1 MSHMPPPDANLD
13 ETPRINAEP
22 FEVAAARVSAV
33 LSRDGLAAVPT
44 ETVYGLCGRAGSP
57 TAVGKVFAAKGR
69 PSINPLIV
77 HVADLE
83 AARLYGTLGEAAE
96 ALAAQFWP
104 GPLTLVVP
112 LADGAVVAPSA
123 LAGGTTIALRV
134 PDAPVLRLAA
144 ANIGAIVAP
153 SANRS
158 GRVSPTSADA
168 VAGELGGRVDLIVD
182 GGPSPIGVES
192 TVLDMTGPPR
202 LLRPGG
208 LDAAAV
214 EAVIGPLAD
223 GPHTATGPLRS
234 PGLMSSHYAPR
245 ARLRLDVEA
254 DGVRPGEA
262 WLAFGAE
269 DGPAEPSRTVR
280 LSRTRDLHEAARNL
294 YAGLRILDLTGAATI
309 AVSPIPTHGLGAAI
323 RDRLARAAAPRQDD
337 TS

>member
-1 MSHMPPPDANLD
+1 MPPISRTLY
-13 ETPRINAEP
+13 ETPRMTAEP
-22 FEVAAARVSAV
+22 LEAAAARVSAV
-33 LSRDGLAAVPT
+33 LLDNGLAAVPT
-44 ETVYGLCGRAGSP
+44 ETVYGVCGRASAAE
-57 TAVGKVFAAKGR
+57 AVGKVFAVKGR
-69 PSINPLIV
+69 PAINPLIV
-77 HVADLE
+77 HVADVDT
-83 AARLYGTLGEAAE
+83 ARKLGVLSEAAE
-96 ALAAQFWP
+96 ALAERFWP

-112 LADGAVVAPSA
+112 LADGAAVAPAA

-134 PDAPVLRLAA
+134 PAAPVLRRAA
-144 ANIGAIVAP
+144 ETVGAIVAP

-168 VAGELGGRVDLIVD
+168 VAEELGGRIDLIVD

-208 LDAAAV
+208 LDGAAI
-214 EAVIGPLAD
+214 EAVIGPLAA
-223 GPHTATGPLRS
+223 GPQAAGGPLRS
-234 PGLMSSHYAPR
+234 PGLLSSHYAPR
-245 ARLRLDVEA
+245 ARLRLDVDA

-280 LSRTRDLHEAARNL
+280 LSPTRDLHEAARNL
-294 YAGLRILDLTGAATI
+294 YAGLRTLDLTGAATI

-323 RDRLARAAAPRQDD
+323 RDRLARAAAPRHDD
-337 TS
+337 PS